1 MDCEL
6 SLVPISLSFP
16 TRRPLKSVRR
26 SGRSHDKG
34 CENHSEQ
41 ARVGAVFTSPPRTP
55 FFCPLESRI
64 GSPQVP
70 SFHSGTGTQMSTH
83 GRASRDCKALHAM
96 PDRPARPLGSP
107 LGTRGE
113 APSKGTLCPEA
124 GSPTASRRRSLAPRL
139 NRAQSPLLLIKGFPG
154 KQLWVTH
161 KKP

>member
-41 ARVGAVFTSPPRTP
+41 AHVGAVFTSRPRTP

-70 SFHSGTGTQMSTH
+70 SFHSGRGTQMSTR

-96 PDRPARPLGSP
+96 PDRPARPFGSP

-113 APSKGTLCPEA
+113 APSKGTLSAQKQAVLVSAAAQQGAVTPTTDQRLPRKTALGDTQEA
-124 GSPTASRRRSLAPRL
+124 LRG
-139 NRAQSPLLLIKGFPG
+139 
-154 KQLWVTH
+154 
-161 KKP
+161 